1 MGLLCS
7 SFVLE
12 PISHGN
18 HIIRKKAE
26 LLFSK
31 LHFWIRKLPLTN
43 FRTKVELPIWSAI
56 LPSYPRLRSTIFI
69 ADVFHTIADTTSIIF
84 DLCRQFFADAKIF
97 ELERLSI
104 LIETKYLYIQPFL
117 FNHTPSKLN
126 VTSDLW
132 KTGNSLRDKA
142 GSLNIFIIAER
153 FEDFYQFAE
162 SQPWKVNTFAAKG
175 FSETRPFM
183 HLSKHVFGSI

>member
-7 SFVLE
+7 SLVLE

-18 HIIRKKAE
+18 HITRKKAK

-43 FRTKVELPIWSAI
+43 FRTKVELPTWSAI
-56 LPSYPRLRSTIFI
+56 LPSYPRLRPTIFI
-69 ADVFHTIADTTSIIF
+69 ADVFHTIADASSIIF
-84 DLCRQFFADAKIF
+84 DLCRIV

-126 VTSDLW
+126 VTSDLR
-132 KTGNSLRDKA
+132 KTGNSLHDKV

-162 SQPWKVNTFAAKG
+162 SQPWKVNTIRVCFYVNFFFLFVATAQK
-175 FSETRPFM
+175 
-183 HLSKHVFGSI
+183 LA